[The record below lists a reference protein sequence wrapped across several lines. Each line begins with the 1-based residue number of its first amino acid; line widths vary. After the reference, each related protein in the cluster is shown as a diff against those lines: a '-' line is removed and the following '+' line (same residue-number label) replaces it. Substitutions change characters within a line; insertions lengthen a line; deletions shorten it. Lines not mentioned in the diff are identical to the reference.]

1 MMIVLL
7 WFGCREKVL
16 ETEYEHYEASSV
28 IVLEESGM
36 EFEERYIVRRTLNHE
51 EAEIFEE
58 FISTIDG
65 TETSVT
71 LQVNTEDNTFAL
83 NFSDAS
89 YTGEGTFV
97 GEGLDWSSWSSQ
109 SNHTDGSYVL
119 SQDRK
124 DAGVITTEKEGYS
137 ADSVLEWRLFEE
149 LLPITQEEF
158 EETRADVVP

>member
-1 MMIVLL
+1 MMVLLL
-7 WFGCREKVL
+7 WFGCSEKVL
-16 ETEYEHYEASSV
+16 ETEYEHYEASSL

-36 EFEERYIVRRTLNHE
+36 EFEETYIVRRTLNHE
-51 EAEIFEE
+51 SSEIFEE

-65 TETSVT
+65 TETSVM
-71 LQVNTEDNTFAL
+71 LQVNTEDNTFVL
-83 NFSDAS
+83 NFSDVS

-119 SQDRK
+119 SQDSK
-124 DAGVITTEKEGYS
+124 EAGVISAEKEGYS
-137 ADSVLEWRLFEE
+137 TDSVLEWRLFEE
-149 LLPITQEEF
+149 LLPISQEEF